1 MRIPIDSLNVINAAC
16 YSSEIFYLNRGE
28 EHQVMVHVEMSGELL
43 KFLNTNQLYQHIF
56 DHSSDTVFF
65 ISLDGMI
72 VEMNAAAGRL
82 LNFTKEELLHTAI
95 INHVHHEDVK
105 LISQAFHP
113 SRSNTSTET
122 EIRLRH
128 KTNGYLPVKLTA
140 IPIVVNN
147 SMIGLCGIVKHI
159 SMQKKLEDKM
169 VQLAFYDQLTGLPN
183 RMLFERKLK
192 KRVQDAKYDPSSS
205 FALVLLDINRFHTIN
220 ETLGHMVGN
229 HLIKETVKRLS
240 TVVKPGD
247 SLSRIG
253 NDEFAFLLTID
264 SQLNGL
270 LDKIHLILRTLDEE
284 PFLLENIE
292 FVITASMGISLF
304 QETGLDDMTLFK
316 HAETALR
323 RAKFEKKKMEIYNQE
338 MDVQTYKSFTL
349 ENDLRKP
356 LNWEEFEV
364 YYQPRINTATN
375 QIVSAE
381 ALIRWNHPNWGE
393 LAPGEFISLSERNGS
408 IHSIGMWVLE
418 TVCKQIKWGD
428 NAGVPMRISVNFSAL
443 QLLKP
448 SIVHD
453 IMEMIHKYHVNPN
466 AIEIEITE
474 HALMSNKELM
484 QTVIAELN
492 QQGIHIAIDDFGTG
506 YSSLSYLL
514 NFKIN
519 TLKIDRA
526 FIKELAAN
534 EDSKEITSAIIKLG
548 QKLKLNLVAE
558 GVETPE
564 QLAILRRVQC
574 NEIQGYLYSKAVTAQ
589 ELGQMLKKGKLEP
602 KQTVYTADVIN
613 QRNFFRVSFPS
624 PLEADMTIDEI
635 NNVKVNVGKTL
646 IAVENI
652 GPGGLGFH
660 SSIKLPNKRG
670 IVLAFDTSILD
681 HALKLYGQIV
691 WSREAGEHNYEYG
704 VELIIDEADR
714 ANLTKI
720 LNQLQILFRHKQPAR
735 YRVAKNADAP

>member
-1 MRIPIDSLNVINAAC
+1 MTHLDLSNK
-16 YSSEIFYLNRGE
+16 
-28 EHQVMVHVEMSGELL
+28 LL
-43 KFLNTNQLYQHIF
+43 EFLNKNQLYQHIF
-56 DHSSDTVFF
+56 DNTSDTVFF

-72 VEMNAAAGRL
+72 VETNAAAETL
-82 LNFTKEELLHTAI
+82 LNFTKEELLHTALI
-95 INHVHHEDVK
+95 KHVHPEDLNFVT
-105 LISQAFHP
+105 QAFHQ
-113 SRSNTSTET
+113 SLTNTNMGI

-128 KTNGYLPVKLTA
+128 KTNGYLPVKLTG

-147 SMIGLCGIVKHI
+147 HMIGLCGIVKHI
-159 SMQKKLEDKM
+159 SMQKKQEDKTM
-169 VQLAFYDQLTGLPN
+169 QLAFYDPLTGLPN
-183 RMLFERKLK
+183 RMLFEKELK
-192 KRVQDAKYDPSSS
+192 KRVQNAKHDPSSS

-220 ETLGHMVGN
+220 ETLGHMAGN
-229 HLIKETVKRLS
+229 HLIQEMVKRLS
-240 TVVKPGD
+240 TLVNPGD
-247 SLSRIG
+247 YLSRIG

-270 LDKIHLILRTLDEE
+270 LDKVHLILRTLDEE

-292 FVITASMGISLF
+292 FIITASIGISLYK
-304 QETGLDDMTLFK
+304 ESGLDEMALFK

-323 RAKFEKKKMEIYNQE
+323 RAKFEKKNIEIYNQE
-338 MDVQTYKSFTL
+338 MDVQTYKTFTL
-349 ENDLRKP
+349 ENDLRKA

-375 QIVSAE
+375 QIISAE

-418 TVCKQIKWGD
+418 TICKQIKWGEA
-428 NAGVPMRISVNFSAL
+428 AGVPMRISVNFSAL

-448 SIVHD
+448 GIVQEV
-453 IMEMIHKYHVNPN
+453 IEVIHKYHVNPN
-466 AIEIEITE
+466 AIEIEISE
-474 HALMSNKELM
+474 HALMINKELM

-492 QQGIHIAIDDFGTG
+492 QLGIRIAIDDFGTG

-519 TLKIDRA
+519 TLKIDRS
-526 FIKELAAN
+526 FIRELATS

-589 ELGQMLKKGKLEP
+589 ELGKMLMKGKLEP
-602 KQTVYTADVIN
+602 KQTVYAADVIN
-613 QRNFFRVSFPS
+613 QRNFFRVSFPN

-660 SSIKLPNKRG
+660 SSIRLPNKRG
-670 IVLAFDTSILD
+670 VVLAFDTTILD
-681 HALKLYGQIV
+681 HVLKLYGQIV

-704 VELIIDEADR
+704 VELLIDEAER

-720 LNQLQILFRHKQPAR
+720 LNQLQILFRHKQPAS
-735 YRVAKNADAP
+735 YRAAINQPSR